1 MFVHALLR
9 RAALCSVAILMA
21 GPAAA
26 SECQED
32 ARMAEAFRQ
41 AGARGAFVLLDGR
54 TGGLACHDAARAA
67 RGFLPASTYKIPN
80 ALIALETG
88 VASVGDFAL
97 NWDDKRDPR
106 QSWWP
111 PAWAQSHTLA
121 TAMSNSVVWFY
132 QELARRIG
140 ARRMQDY
147 VDRFRYGNRNISGGI
162 DQFWLSGELRISA
175 LEQVDFLRRFYGGQL
190 DASGRSVQVVKD
202 AIVLEASEAYR
213 LSGKTGWA
221 RLGEDDPNQV
231 GWFVGYLERGQEVY
245 FFALNMDMRKP
256 EDGAARLALARQ
268 ILRQRGLMP

>member
-88 VASVGDFAL
+88 VASVWDFAL

-162 DQFWLSGELRISA
+162 DQFWLSGALRLSA
-175 LEQVDFLRRFYGGQL
+175 LQQVDYPRRSYGGQL